1 MRRTKLWRS
10 NRGEMKI
17 MFIGIE
23 KNRFILEKTVSEVF
37 VFEVDFT
44 KTDLEA
50 EKQLERHAWHANGA
64 CQ

>member
-1 MRRTKLWRS
+1 
-10 NRGEMKI
+10 